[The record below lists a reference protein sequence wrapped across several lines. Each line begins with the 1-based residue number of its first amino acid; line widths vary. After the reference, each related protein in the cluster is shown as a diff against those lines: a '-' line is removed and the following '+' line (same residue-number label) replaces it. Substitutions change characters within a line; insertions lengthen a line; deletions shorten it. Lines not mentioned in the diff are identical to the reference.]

1 MTLSIRPATPADV
14 PVVLHFVRE
23 LAAYERASDQV
34 VATEALLHE
43 AMFAGVPAAEAVI
56 AEVDGMAIGMAL
68 YFFNFSTWSG
78 LRGLYLEDL
87 YVTPE
92 ARGSG
97 AGTALLRHLAG
108 IAIDR
113 GCARF
118 DWAVLDWNTP
128 ALEFYKS
135 MGAVALTEWQLHRVS
150 GDALVRLAGRG

>member
-1 MTLSIRPATPADV
+1 MTLSIRPATSADV
-14 PVVLHFVRE
+14 PTILRFVRE
-23 LAAYERASDQV
+23 LAEYENAADQV

-43 AMFAGVPAAEAVI
+43 AMFKGVPAAEAVI
-56 AEVDGMAIGMAL
+56 AEQHEVPIGLAL

-87 YVTPE
+87 YVMPQ

-108 IAIDR
+108 VAIDR

-118 DWAVLDWNTP
+118 DWAVLDWNRP
-128 ALEFYKS
+128 ALDFYKA

-150 GDALVRLAGRG
+150 GDALIALAGRE

>member
-14 PVVLHFVRE
+14 PTILHFVRE

-34 VATEALLHE
+34 VATEPLLHQ
-43 AMFAGVPAAEAVI
+43 AMFEGVPAAEAVI
-56 AEVDGMAIGMAL
+56 ADRGGQAIGMAL

-108 IAIDR
+108 VAIDR

-135 MGAVALTEWQLHRVS
+135 LGAVALTEWQLHRVS
-150 GDALVRLAGRG
+150 GDALARLAGRD